1 MKKKLYEVVEI
12 PEGVEVKIDG
22 NNMEVS
28 GKEGTIKKTV
38 NFSGIETKREGNKIL
53 IGGEKITKSE
63 KKMIYTIVSHLK
75 NMING
80 VQEKYTYEIKICF
93 NHFPITLDVSGN
105 EAKIKNFLG
114 EKVPRK
120 AKILDGVEIE
130 VKKDSITLK
139 SIDKEAAG
147 QTAANFE
154 AATQIKNRDR
164 RVFQDGLF
172 IINKCGKE
180 I

>member
-1 MKKKLYEVVEI
+1 MKKKLYESVEI
-12 PEGVEVKIDG
+12 PSGVEVKIDK
-22 NNMEVS
+22 NDIEVS
-28 GKEGTIKKTV
+28 GREGKIKKRI
-38 NFSGIETKREGNKIL
+38 NLSNIETKIEGNRVQ
-53 IGGEKITKSE
+53 IGGEKITQTE

-75 NMING
+75 NMIKG
-80 VQEKYTYEIKICF
+80 VQEKYSYEIKICF
-93 NHFPITLDVSGN
+93 NHFPITLDVSKK

-120 AKILDGVEIE
+120 AKILDGVEVE

-154 AATQIKNRDR
+154 TATKIRNRDR

>member
-1 MKKKLYEVVEI
+1 MRKKLYEYVEI
-12 PEGVEVKIDG
+12 PEGVEVVVNKNDI
-22 NNMEVS
+22 EVS
-28 GKEGTIKKTV
+28 GKEGKIKKTI
-38 NFSGIETKREGNKIL
+38 NLSNIETKREGNNLL
-53 IGGEKITKSE
+53 IGGEKITKAE
-63 KKMIYTIVSHLK
+63 KKMIYTTVSHLK

-80 VQEKYTYEIKICF
+80 VQKKYTYEIKICF
-93 NHFPITLDVSGN
+93 NHFPITLDISGN
-105 EAKIKNFLG
+105 EARIKNFLG
-114 EKVPRK
+114 EKVPRR

-139 SIDKEAAG
+139 SINKEAAG

-154 AATQIKNRDR
+154 KATKIRNRDR

-172 IINKCGKE
+172 IINKCGKD

>member
-1 MKKKLYEVVEI
+1 MKKKLYESVEI
-12 PEGVEVKIDG
+12 PEGVEVRIDK
-22 NNMEVS
+22 NDIEVS
-28 GKEGTIKKTV
+28 GKEGKIKKTV
-38 NFSGIETKREGNKIL
+38 NLSNIETKREGSKLL

-63 KKMIYTIVSHLK
+63 KKMIYTIISHLR
-75 NMING
+75 NMMKG
-80 VQEKYTYEIKICF
+80 VQEKYTYEIKVCF

-120 AKILDGVEIE
+120 AKILEGVEID

-139 SIDKEAAG
+139 SINKEAAG

-154 AATQIKNRDR
+154 AATKIRNRDR

-172 IINKCGKE
+172 IINKCGKD

>member
-1 MKKKLYEVVEI
+1 MKKKLYESVEI
-12 PEGVEVKIDG
+12 PEGVEIKIEK
-22 NNMEVS
+22 NEIEVS
-28 GKEGTIKKTV
+28 GKEGTIKKEI
-38 NFSGIETKREGNKIL
+38 NLSNIETKREGNKIL
-53 IGGEKITKSE
+53 VGGEKITKSE
-63 KKMIYTIVSHLK
+63 KKMIYTIISHLR
-75 NMING
+75 NMMKG
-80 VQEKYTYEIKICF
+80 VQEKYTYEIKVCF

-120 AKILDGVEIE
+120 AKILDGVEID

-139 SIDKEAAG
+139 SINKEAAG

-154 AATQIKNRDR
+154 AATKIRNRDR

-172 IINKCGKE
+172 IINKCGKD

>member
-1 MKKKLYEVVEI
+1 MRKKLYEYVEI
-12 PEGVEVKIDG
+12 PEGVEVVVNKNDI
-22 NNMEVS
+22 EVS
-28 GKEGTIKKTV
+28 GKEGKIKKTI
-38 NFSGIETKREGNKIL
+38 NLSNIETKIEKDKIL
-53 IGGEKITKSE
+53 VGGEKITKSE
-63 KKMIYTIVSHLK
+63 KKMIYTIISHLK
-75 NMING
+75 NMMGG
-80 VQEKYTYEIKICF
+80 VQEKYTYELKICF

-139 SIDKEAAG
+139 SINKEAAG

-154 AATQIKNRDR
+154 KATKIRNRDR

-172 IINKCGKE
+172 IINKCGKG

>member
-1 MKKKLYEVVEI
+1 MKKKLYESVEI
-12 PEGVEVKIDG
+12 PEGVEIKIEK
-22 NNMEVS
+22 NEIEVS
-28 GKEGTIKKTV
+28 GKEGTIKKEI
-38 NFSGIETKREGNKIL
+38 NLSNIETKREGNKIL
-53 IGGEKITKSE
+53 VGGEKITKSE
-63 KKMIYTIVSHLK
+63 KKMIYTIISHLR
-75 NMING
+75 NMMKG
-80 VQEKYTYEIKICF
+80 VQEKYTYEIKVCF

-120 AKILDGVEIE
+120 AKILEGVEID

-139 SIDKEAAG
+139 SINKEAAG

-154 AATQIKNRDR
+154 AATKIRNRDR

-172 IINKCGKE
+172 IINKCGKD